1 MSDTQRQLV
10 ELSNQI
16 ARFTAITKKYLDGE
30 ELSLDDAVALAK
42 FGYITSDC
50 DIHTDAIR
58 SFKNSSERSVL
69 KQLSREIDRYYAL
82 IENYEWDPD
91 DFDLLVVLDRHM
103 CNEYE
108 TLCNESIFK
117 SDKENKTQLDWFRSV
132 IDAIDNNTDGPLVSV
147 WEAKS
152 QLELDYEARL
162 SELFDNMEETIS
174 RYKSF
179 LRYRTLREYC
189 EHFTYYG
196 MHDVLSR
203 FEIAIDDVTDSVKVQ
218 NPLDVM
224 FGECDDENMLLSLI
238 KNTKESHSNINQ
250 GWMHQFGQSGDETEA
265 ERCDARQTFFN
276 MLQID
281 MIHKLC
287 NQEQFESIS
296 PGDMYSI
303 LNLHDCPRRL
313 KIRDGEKN
321 RVYYFIFFFGEM
333 IDSAHRSH
341 WRKSM
346 CHHFCMSY
354 KTYNS
359 KYTELKTRPSKN
371 DERFLERLKEL
382 KEGFDEIREA
392 S

>member
-30 ELSLDDAVALAK
+30 ELNLDDAVALAK

-58 SFKNSSERSVL
+58 SLKNSSERSVL

-132 IDAIDNNTDGPLVSV
+132 IDAIDNNTDGPLVYV

-162 SELFDNMEETIS
+162 SELFDNMEETIA

-238 KNTKESHSNINQ
+238 KDTKESHSNINQ
-250 GWMHQFGQSGDETEA
+250 GWMHQFGQFGDEA
-265 ERCDARQTFFN
+265 ERCDAGQTFFN

-382 KEGFDEIREA
+382 KEGFDEIREV

>member
-152 QLELDYEARL
+152 QIELDYEARL
-162 SELFDNMEETIS
+162 SELFDNMEEIIS
-174 RYKSF
+174 SYKSF

-250 GWMHQFGQSGDETEA
+250 GWMHQFGQSGDEAEA

>member
-152 QLELDYEARL
+152 QIELDYEARL
-162 SELFDNMEETIS
+162 SELFDNMEEIIS

-250 GWMHQFGQSGDETEA
+250 GWMHQFGQSGDEAEA

>member
-30 ELSLDDAVALAK
+30 ELNLDDAVALAK

-58 SFKNSSERSVL
+58 SLKNSSERSVL

-218 NPLDVM
+218 NSLDVM

-341 WRKSM
+341 WRKSI